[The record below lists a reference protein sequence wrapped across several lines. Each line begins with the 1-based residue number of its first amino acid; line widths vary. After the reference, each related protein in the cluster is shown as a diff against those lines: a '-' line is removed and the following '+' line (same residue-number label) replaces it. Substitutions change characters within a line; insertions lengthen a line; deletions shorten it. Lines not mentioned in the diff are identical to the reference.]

1 MMDSP
6 LFLGGLYLFAFAGM
20 TSNNEELRIVDGG

>member
-1 MMDSP
+1 MVDSP

-20 TSNNEELRIVDGG
+20 TGNNAELRMKN